1 MSQINA
7 QIDLETTDKLTY
19 IQQQTNQALSDILRA
34 AIDDYYQ
41 KLKQK
46 NKKTSFELLEE
57 SGFIGCCSVESDLSV
72 NYKEVLATEIE
83 AKYSNR

>member
-1 MSQINA
+1 MLQIST
-7 QIDLETTDKLTY
+7 QIDPETTDKLTY
-19 IQQQTNQALSDILRA
+19 IQQQTNQDLPAILRA

-46 NKKTSFELLEE
+46 QKKIPFELLEG

-72 NYKEVLATEIE
+72 NFKIKSLLW
-83 AKYSNR
+83 

>member
-1 MSQINA
+1 MSQINT

-19 IQQQTNQALSDILRA
+19 IQQQTNQDLPAILRA

-46 NKKTSFELLEE
+46 KTPFELLEE
-57 SGFIGCCSVESDLSV
+57 SGFIGCCSVESDLSI
-72 NYKEVLATEIE
+72 NYKEVLATELE
-83 AKYSNR
+83 AKYGDR

>member
-1 MSQINA
+1 MSQINT

-19 IQQQTNQALSDILRA
+19 IRQQTNQDLPAILRA

-46 NKKTSFELLEE
+46 KKKTPFELLEE
-57 SGFIGCCSVESDLSV
+57 SGFIGCCSVESNLSI
-72 NYKEVLATEIE
+72 NYKEVLATELE
-83 AKYSNR
+83 AKYGDR

>member
-7 QIDLETTDKLTY
+7 EIDLETTDKLTY
-19 IQQQTNQALSDILRA
+19 IQQQTNQELSDILRA

-46 NKKTSFELLEE
+46 KKKTPFQLFED

-72 NYKEVLATEIE
+72 NYKEVLATELE
-83 AKYSNR
+83 AKYGNR